1 MKKLKTNFLTML
13 YSGIILAQNT
23 SLDTL
28 AISNYLDEVVLT
40 DTRFA
45 LKRSQ
50 SGKTVIKINSE
61 EIEQFSGLG
70 LGVLLSTHV
79 GIDVIGKNLHSGQNQ
94 TLSIRAGRN
103 RQVLILV
110 DGIRVSDPSR
120 IDNDFDINL
129 LNMDMIESIEIVKGA
144 ASSLYGSSA
153 AAGII
158 NIVTKKTKES
168 IRLIAKRT
176 WSTVQV
182 SNQALD
188 KINAGNQLINIS
200 GRLANSGIS
209 MNLNYAK
216 SHSNGMSSVKG
227 DEVDPFKKVNFNT
240 GFNGK
245 IGNQFYWQI
254 NWNEDDI
261 NSNYDNSYPIE
272 DADFEFSTKL
282 SRYALNTKFKYN
294 KGSINLNAGMQKNI
308 REFKSSFPSINQS
321 MNLNIDL
328 FNKYIFN
335 NKFYTILGFQYQKA
349 NMEATDKTENY
360 QTDIYLNS
368 VYIAPSGLNF
378 NFGFR
383 YNIHE
388 SYRGHIIY
396 SFNPSYSIKIDQNRQ
411 IKFLSSYSK
420 AFISP
425 SLYQLYDTN
434 YGNLSLQPENNLSFE
449 FGFEILSDENLFN
462 AVYFNRKQNPTLIFN
477 ITSTELKPFG
487 GYDNSDI
494 EITYSGVEL
503 SYNLRLFEKAKT
515 RLNYIF
521 SETTNGDLRSIPKH
535 SFTGVID
542 IPVLS
547 QTNLNLIGQF
557 TGNRIAN
564 DFTQL
569 EPYSLYTL
577 QVNHKVEKFKLNLF
591 FGIFNIFDTQYVI
604 IPQYQSRGR
613 NILMGLTVEID

>member
-1 MKKLKTNFLTML
+1 M
-13 YSGIILAQNT
+13 
-23 SLDTL
+23 
-28 AISNYLDEVVLT
+28 V
-40 DTRFA
+40 
-45 LKRSQ
+45 
-50 SGKTVIKINSE
+50 
-61 EIEQFSGLG
+61 
-70 LGVLLSTHV
+70 
-79 GIDVIGKNLHSGQNQ
+79 
-94 TLSIRAGRN
+94 
-103 RQVLILV
+103 
-110 DGIRVSDPSR
+110 
-120 IDNDFDINL
+120 FDI
-129 LNMDMIESIEIVKGA
+129 IF
-144 ASSLYGSSA
+144 
-153 AAGII
+153 
-158 NIVTKKTKES
+158 TK
-168 IRLIAKRT
+168 
-176 WSTVQV
+176 
-182 SNQALD
+182 
-188 KINAGNQLINIS
+188 
-200 GRLANSGIS
+200 
-209 MNLNYAK
+209 
-216 SHSNGMSSVKG
+216 
-227 DEVDPFKKVNFNT
+227 
-240 GFNGK
+240 
-245 IGNQFYWQI
+245 
-254 NWNEDDI
+254 
-261 NSNYDNSYPIE
+261 
-272 DADFEFSTKL
+272 
-282 SRYALNTKFKYN
+282 
-294 KGSINLNAGMQKNI
+294 
-308 REFKSSFPSINQS
+308 
-321 MNLNIDL
+321 
-328 FNKYIFN
+328 
-335 NKFYTILGFQYQKA
+335 
-349 NMEATDKTENY
+349 
-360 QTDIYLNS
+360 
-368 VYIAPSGLNF
+368 
-378 NFGFR
+378 
-383 YNIHE
+383 

-411 IKFLSSYSK
+411 IKLLSSYSK

-494 EITYSGVEL
+494 EITYSGVEF
-503 SYNLRLFEKAKT
+503 SYNLRLFEKAIT

-535 SFTGVID
+535 AFTGVID

>member
-1 MKKLKTNFLTML
+1 MKKVKTNFLAML
-13 YSGIILAQNT
+13 YCGIILAQNT

-158 NIVTKKTKES
+158 NIITKKTKES

-216 SHSNGMSSVKG
+216 SYSNGMSAVKG
-227 DEVDPFKKVNFNT
+227 DEVDPFKKVNFNA

-254 NWNEDDI
+254 NWNEDEI

-308 REFKSSFPSINQS
+308 REFRSSFPTLNQS

-396 SFNPSYSIKIDQNRQ
+396 SFNPSYSLKIDQNRQ
-411 IKFLSSYSK
+411 IKLLSSYSK

-434 YGNLSLQPENNLSFE
+434 YGNLSLHPENNLSFE

-535 SFTGVID
+535 AFTGVID

-557 TGNRIAN
+557 TGHRIAN

-569 EPYSLYTL
+569 ESYSLYTL
-577 QVNHKVEKFKLNLF
+577 QVNHKVEKFKSNLF